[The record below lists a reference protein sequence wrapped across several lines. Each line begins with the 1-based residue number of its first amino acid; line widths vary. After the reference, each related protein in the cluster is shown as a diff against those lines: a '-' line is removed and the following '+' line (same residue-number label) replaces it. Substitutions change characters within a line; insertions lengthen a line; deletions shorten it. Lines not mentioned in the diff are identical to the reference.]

1 VNGHYVRQCICQ
13 QNGGPTLALACRA
26 LHDDSCKR
34 RSAIPASEFIDMLG
48 NIGNQRERQLRTL
61 ERRARYFD
69 SKGIAQGID
78 IRCVS
83 AGSVWPR
90 NIESKAASPT

>member
-1 VNGHYVRQCICQ
+1 
-13 QNGGPTLALACRA
+13 
-26 LHDDSCKR
+26 
-34 RSAIPASEFIDMLG
+34 MLG